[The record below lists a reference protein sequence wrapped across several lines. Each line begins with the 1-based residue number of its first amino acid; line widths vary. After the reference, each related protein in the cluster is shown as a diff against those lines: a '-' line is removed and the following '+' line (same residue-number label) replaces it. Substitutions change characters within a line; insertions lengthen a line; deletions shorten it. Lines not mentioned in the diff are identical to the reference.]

1 MYRPL
6 AHSEFKGGGSV
17 RAGRPGKASRG
28 SEDWRKEISKPG
40 KENNI
45 PERETFE
52 QRYEGGQRELKEVA
66 PGDSACVA
74 P

>member
-17 RAGRPGKASRG
+17 RPGKVSRT
-28 SEDWRKEISKPG
+28 SEDWRKAISKPG
-40 KENNI
+40 KESNI

-52 QRYEGGQRELKEVA
+52 QRYEGGQRELEEVA